1 MSKYI
6 EDWNYVIFI
15 SLGSILGSYLRLQ
28 ISYFSNLFF
37 SGKYLGTLISNLS
50 ASFLLAFI
58 LSSNLKTFLFDD
70 YQYVFIAINLGF
82 IAGLSTFST
91 FIVELLQTLLSR
103 QWKQFYLIS
112 LCSLFGGILA
122 VFIGSKLGDATT

>member
-28 ISYFSNLFF
+28 ISYFFNQFF
-37 SGKYLGTLISNLS
+37 SRKYLGTLISNLS

-122 VFIGSKLGDATT
+122 VF

>member
-1 MSKYI
+1 MYKYA
-6 EDWNYVIFI
+6 EDWHYFVFI
-15 SLGSILGSYLRLQ
+15 SLGSIFGSYLRLQ

-58 LSSNLKTFLFDD
+58 LASNFRDFLLED
-70 YQYVFIAINLGF
+70 YQYFFLAINLGF

-91 FIVELLQTLLSR
+91 FIVELLQTILGR

-112 LCSLFGGILA
+112 LGSLCGGFLA
-122 VFIGSKLGDATT
+122 VFIGSQLGDATK